1 MIEMLGAASG
11 RRGAQK
17 DAVAGGVA
25 LEGRFEAKEE
35 LAGTPGD
42 DLVLAQAGVLVGEA
56 DLFAG
61 QFDPDQLPVTEAV
74 TQDVFE
80 MITEVFVGLGAR
92 GVATGGVAAVGDLT
106 GFDQRTEIVLGI
118 AEGIEADGLVVA
130 IGGREDGKV
139 AGAGGVGRR
148 VGQGVANDGEPL
160 VGGIML
166 FVIVDAHGDLLVG
179 E

>member
-1 MIEMLGAASG
+1 M
-11 RRGAQK
+11 
-17 DAVAGGVA
+17 VA
-25 LEGRFEAKEE
+25 
-35 LAGTPGD
+35 
-42 DLVLAQAGVLVGEA
+42 
-56 DLFAG
+56 
-61 QFDPDQLPVTEAV
+61 
-74 TQDVFE
+74 
-80 MITEVFVGLGAR
+80 EVFVGLGAR

-130 IGGREDGKV
+130 IGGREDGEV

-166 FVIVDAHGDLLVG
+166 FVIVDAHGDLLVDEWWVDG
-179 E
+179 